1 MGNGPCRMGR
11 GEWAVGNGPW
21 GSGPWG
27 SGQWRSGSHR
37 QRSTLGVIS
46 SRSPSGG
53 PPMAGRGGNGH
64 GSLAHAWATRGALAA
79 ARGGGS
85 EFLTQ
90 KSLFLGARKGR
101 FVSHKIVTKVLGPRT
116 DLARSDLALGG
127 PSKLC
132 RKETTLRQRD
142 NFAAKRQLCGRETER
157 QKRGKKSERERKRE
171 EAKIFLGKE
180 SLGRGRGVQ
189 LVGWGGGRGVLPEV
203 TMARARAVTA
213 LAAAAALA
221 AVFGV
226 GAELCL
232 AFTKRECKM
241 DSDNLERTT
250 RCNWLPGYGCIPID
264 RPAPDACAEVLMGKG
279 RRNRC
284 EAVASTTCEC
294 SRSRGKC
301 GFCRQAAP
309 SPGPPTPTPGPL
321 PDPPACEW
329 FPGPLTPET
338 ALNPLPL
345 PHPAILLSGRSS
357 PPSAGLTRPFP
368 TPPPPRRFACRRKN
382 SKATDAPVF
391 KRLG

>member
-1 MGNGPCRMGR
+1 MGNGPWGMGR
-11 GEWAVGNGPW
+11 EEWAMGQRAMGNGPWGMGREVWAMRDWAVGKRQWATGHGEWAVGNGPW
-21 GSGPWG
+21 GMGHGAAGHGATG

-189 LVGWGGGRGVLPEV
+189 LVGWGGGEGEFCP
-203 TMARARAVTA
+203 
-213 LAAAAALA
+213 
-221 AVFGV
+221 
-226 GAELCL
+226 
-232 AFTKRECKM
+232 
-241 DSDNLERTT
+241 
-250 RCNWLPGYGCIPID
+250 
-264 RPAPDACAEVLMGKG
+264 
-279 RRNRC
+279 
-284 EAVASTTCEC
+284 
-294 SRSRGKC
+294 RSRW
-301 GFCRQAAP
+301 R
-309 SPGPPTPTPGPL
+309 
-321 PDPPACEW
+321 
-329 FPGPLTPET
+329 
-338 ALNPLPL
+338 
-345 PHPAILLSGRSS
+345 GRE
-357 PPSAGLTRPFP
+357 R
-368 TPPPPRRFACRRKN
+368 
-382 SKATDAPVF
+382 
-391 KRLG
+391 

>member
-1 MGNGPCRMGR
+1 MGHEGLGR
-11 GEWAVGNGPW
+11 GATGHGAT
-21 GSGPWG
+21 G

-157 QKRGKKSERERKRE
+157 QKRGKKSEREKERGSEDIPWEGILGERE
-171 EAKIFLGKE
+171 GGGVGGVGGGEGEFCPR
-180 SLGRGRGVQ
+180 SRWRGR
-189 LVGWGGGRGVLPEV
+189 
-203 TMARARAVTA
+203 
-213 LAAAAALA
+213 
-221 AVFGV
+221 
-226 GAELCL
+226 
-232 AFTKRECKM
+232 
-241 DSDNLERTT
+241 ER
-250 RCNWLPGYGCIPID
+250 
-264 RPAPDACAEVLMGKG
+264 
-279 RRNRC
+279 
-284 EAVASTTCEC
+284 
-294 SRSRGKC
+294 
-301 GFCRQAAP
+301 
-309 SPGPPTPTPGPL
+309 
-321 PDPPACEW
+321 
-329 FPGPLTPET
+329 
-338 ALNPLPL
+338 
-345 PHPAILLSGRSS
+345 
-357 PPSAGLTRPFP
+357 
-368 TPPPPRRFACRRKN
+368 
-382 SKATDAPVF
+382 
-391 KRLG
+391 